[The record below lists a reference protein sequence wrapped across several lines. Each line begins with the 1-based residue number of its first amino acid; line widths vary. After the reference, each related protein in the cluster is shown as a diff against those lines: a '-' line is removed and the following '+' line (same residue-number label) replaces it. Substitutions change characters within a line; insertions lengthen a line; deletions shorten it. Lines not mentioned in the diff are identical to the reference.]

1 MRNSRTSWTKEL
13 SLHFL
18 VMLSHF
24 SYRKKTQ
31 VVYSNKELQ
40 VLFKTLINFIRHITN
55 KENISVDS
63 LKFPPKSRGLIIT
76 EVILRVLQ
84 CKVSSLWNNHKS
96 RSNYAIH
103 TWCVRVLCLHLC
115 LYNMCM
121 YCLWRPENDTGP
133 PERRGEGAGNQAL
146 VLQKSN
152 QGSYPGNT
160 SPTHWLH
167 ILKSC
172 QGLTSI
178 ITWANEYKVIHNYKL
193 VVYTVLTDVITSL
206 PCFIYGYSLHILDN
220 STFMVICL
228 HCKYMLVLGIF
239 F

>member
-76 EVILRVLQ
+76 EVILRVLK

-133 PERRGEGAGNQAL
+133 PERRGEERRGCWESSSGPPEEQPRLLPREHLPNPL
-146 VLQKSN
+146 ITYIKILSR
-152 QGSYPGNT
+152 SYFYN
-160 SPTHWLH
+160 
-167 ILKSC
+167 
-172 QGLTSI
+172 
-178 ITWANEYKVIHNYKL
+178 N
-193 VVYTVLTDVITSL
+193 
-206 PCFIYGYSLHILDN
+206 
-220 STFMVICL
+220 
-228 HCKYMLVLGIF
+228 LGKWI
-239 F
+239 

>member
-76 EVILRVLQ
+76 EVILRVLK
-84 CKVSSLWNNHKS
+84 CKVSSLWNNYKS

-103 TWCVRVLCLHLC
+103 TSCVRVLCLHLC
-115 LYNMCM
+115 LYNIACIACEDQKMT
-121 YCLWRPENDTGP
+121 LGLL
-133 PERRGEGAGNQAL
+133 RGE
-146 VLQKSN
+146 
-152 QGSYPGNT
+152 
-160 SPTHWLH
+160 
-167 ILKSC
+167 
-172 QGLTSI
+172 
-178 ITWANEYKVIHNYKL
+178 ER
-193 VVYTVLTDVITSL
+193 
-206 PCFIYGYSLHILDN
+206 
-220 STFMVICL
+220 
-228 HCKYMLVLGIF
+228 VLGIKLWSSRRATKAPTQGTPPQPIDYIY
-239 F
+239 